1 MQQNCCGK
9 IRGTN
14 VSTYVPDKIRMDE
27 RAQSVDK
34 YIQLKWVRVN
44 PSKTE
49 HKNELKCSVIY
60 PA

>member
-34 YIQLKWVRVN
+34 YIQLKWVRVTQVKLN
-44 PSKTE
+44 TKMSS
-49 HKNELKCSVIY
+49 N
-60 PA
+60 AQ